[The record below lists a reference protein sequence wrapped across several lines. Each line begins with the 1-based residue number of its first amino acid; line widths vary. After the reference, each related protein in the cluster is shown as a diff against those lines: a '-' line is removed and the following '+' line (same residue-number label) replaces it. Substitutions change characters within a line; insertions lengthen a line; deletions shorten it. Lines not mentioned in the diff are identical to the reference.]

1 MQRAVP
7 VGEGAMAA
15 LVGAD
20 LALAEAIAKEAA
32 QGEVCEAANDNAPDQ
47 VVISGTRAAIER
59 AIAIAKE
66 RGVKRALLLPVS
78 APFHSSL
85 MAPAAKVMEE
95 ALSTAPVATP
105 NVAVIANVTAAPVT
119 EPTEIRRLLVAQ
131 VTGRVR
137 WRESMLAMRDA
148 GVTRIVELGAGKV
161 LAGLA
166 KRMDRDL
173 AAVSVGGP
181 ADIEAFL
188 KTI

>member
-1 MQRAVP
+1 
-7 VGEGAMAA
+7 
-15 LVGAD
+15 
-20 LALAEAIAKEAA
+20 
-32 QGEVCEAANDNAPDQ
+32 
-47 VVISGTRAAIER
+47 
-59 AIAIAKE
+59 
-66 RGVKRALLLPVS
+66 
-78 APFHSSL
+78 
-85 MAPAAKVMEE
+85 MEE

-166 KRMDRDL
+166 KRIDRDL